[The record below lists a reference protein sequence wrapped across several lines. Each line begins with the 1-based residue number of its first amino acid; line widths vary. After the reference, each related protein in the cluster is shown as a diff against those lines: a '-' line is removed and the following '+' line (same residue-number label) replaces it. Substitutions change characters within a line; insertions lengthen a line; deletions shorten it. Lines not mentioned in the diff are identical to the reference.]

1 MARPNSIVA
10 VGKVRFGNA
19 LPLALIAGPC
29 ALESRAHAFEMAA
42 ALKELT
48 ARLGVGF
55 VYKTSFDKANRT
67 SGKSARGV
75 GLDNA
80 LAIFS
85 ELREKLGVPV
95 LTDVHEPEQCAAVA
109 AVVDVLQIPAFLCRQ
124 TDLLVAAAKT
134 GRAIN
139 VKKGQ
144 FLAPWDMANVVEKI
158 TGAGN
163 ANVLVTERGVSFG
176 YNTLVSD
183 MRALP
188 VLAKTGAPVIFDA
201 THSVQQPGGQGTAS
215 GGEREFVPVLA
226 RAAVAV
232 GVAGVF
238 IETHQDP
245 DRAPSDGPNM
255 MPLKDME
262 PLLERL
268 DAVRR
273 AWRRGRRGRRSGHRR
288 LFGRRSLPLPAG
300 GKIPIIAASARG
312 AAPPFRRRVRGQGRT
327 G

>member
-1 MARPNSIVA
+1 MNADLVPNSIVE
-10 VGKVRFGNA
+10 VGRARFGNR

-29 ALESRAHAFEMAA
+29 ALESRAHALEMAQ
-42 ALKELT
+42 ALKEIA
-48 ARLGVGF
+48 ARLKIGL

-67 SGKSARGV
+67 SANSARGM
-75 GLDNA
+75 GLEQA
-80 LAIFS
+80 LPVFADI
-85 ELREKLGVPV
+85 RDKLGVPV
-95 LTDVHEPEQCAAVA
+95 LTDVHEIEQCARVA
-109 AVVDVLQIPAFLCRQ
+109 AAVDVLQIPAFLCRQ

-134 GRAIN
+134 GKTVN

-144 FLAPWDMANVVEKI
+144 FLAPWDMKNVVAKI

-163 ANVLVTERGVSFG
+163 RNVLVTERGASFG

-188 VLAKTGAPVIFDA
+188 ILQRDTGAPVIFDA
-201 THSVQQPGGQGTAS
+201 THSVQQPGGQGTSS

-245 DRAPSDGPNM
+245 DKAPSDGPNM
-255 MPLKDME
+255 MPLKEMAGLLHRLME
-262 PLLERL
+262 FDR
-268 DAVRR
+268 
-273 AWRRGRRGRRSGHRR
+273 
-288 LFGRRSLPLPAG
+288 
-300 GKIPIIAASARG
+300 IAKE
-312 AAPPFRRRVRGQGRT
+312 
-327 G
+327 